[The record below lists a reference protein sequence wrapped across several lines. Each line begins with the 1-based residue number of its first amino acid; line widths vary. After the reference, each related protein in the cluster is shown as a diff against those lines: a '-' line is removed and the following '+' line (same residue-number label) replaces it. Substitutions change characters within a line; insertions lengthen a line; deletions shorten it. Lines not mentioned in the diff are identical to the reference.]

1 MRDVHPDPTRL
12 RARSQTGIRAEV
24 EALAYAETH
33 ERTHEPGAP
42 APRAAE
48 PPRTRPVVV
57 VGADPV
63 AGSEGA
69 LAWAVQ
75 EVLRRDGDLV
85 LLGVSDPDVDLPPEL
100 VHQQERSRLEELVAQ
115 VRAAHPEVRVTVEL
129 LCGAAGPVL
138 VDRSRGSALLVVGT
152 RGRGALSRALMGSV
166 SSYCA
171 THAHCPTVVVPAT
184 WTP

>member
-12 RARSQTGIRAEV
+12 RARSQAGIRAEV

-33 ERTHEPGAP
+33 EPTHEPTHAPTHETTAP

-85 LLGVSDPDVDLPPEL
+85 LLGV
-100 VHQQERSRLEELVAQ
+100 
-115 VRAAHPEVRVTVEL
+115 
-129 LCGAAGPVL
+129 
-138 VDRSRGSALLVVGT
+138 
-152 RGRGALSRALMGSV
+152 
-166 SSYCA
+166 
-171 THAHCPTVVVPAT
+171 
-184 WTP
+184 